1 MIDDMPMPLRRY
13 TRESVRAYL
22 QAINNHHNGQLYDLV
37 IAEVERGMIKEV
49 LIWCNGNQTRACK
62 ALGITRTT
70 LRNKIRKLDIDF

>member
-1 MIDDMPMPLRRY
+1 MTDKTPIPLRRH

-22 QAINNHHNGQLYDLV
+22 EAINHHHNGQLYDLV

-49 LIWCNGNQTRACK
+49 LIWCNGNKTRACE

-70 LRNKIRKLDIDF
+70 LRNKIRKLSIEY

>member
-1 MIDDMPMPLRRY
+1 MNKIPMPLRRY

-37 IAEVERGMIKEV
+37 IAEVERGLLKEV
-49 LIWCNGNQTRACK
+49 LIWYNGNQTRACE

-70 LRNKIRKLDIDF
+70 LRNKIRKLNIDF

>member
-49 LIWCNGNQTRACK
+49 LLWCNGNQTPAGSLAYNSRLSSPC
-62 ALGITRTT
+62 
-70 LRNKIRKLDIDF
+70 FP